1 MNGTTPPIVNPPPPA
16 PTPPG
21 NENWALKEVV
31 GSLLSLAIMIVTL
44 GFLVCMFR
52 ADANVADTVWQHQTS
67 ILATAVSLA
76 GTVTGYYFGRL
87 PAERAA
93 ATAQQAATS
102 AQQSLG
108 GATALAQQATAN
120 ETRIRTQVGSLHA
133 QISTPLGG
141 GTEGAEDSM
150 LRSHVQQGLLQILRG

>member
-1 MNGTTPPIVNPPPPA
+1 M
-16 PTPPG
+16 
-21 NENWALKEVV
+21 L
-31 GSLLSLAIMIVTL
+31 
-44 GFLVCMFR
+44 FR
-52 ADANVADTVWQHQTS
+52 SDTVWQHQTS

-141 GTEGAEDSM
+141 GIEGAADSM
-150 LRSHVQQGLLQILRG
+150 LRSHVQQGLDQILRG